1 LLVPRDSVDAGE
13 DAEGIGAERPWRT
26 GIIGVAEEMKVQ
38 LPTGG
43 LRVTQ
48 SDISRLVPVI
58 VVGNDTAR
66 IESREI
72 VGPAKASSEPAAPR
86 GQAPRGEAAAL
97 GQGAETWPGF
107 AT

>member
-1 LLVPRDSVDAGE
+1 
-13 DAEGIGAERPWRT
+13 
-26 GIIGVAEEMKVQ
+26 MKVQ

-107 AT
+107 ATPADQVDHSRHRVRAVERALGTADHLHM